1 MRFFSTRS
9 AVLTTCFMAMAVFSA
24 SAVQAREWTDSTGE
38 YKVKAEL
45 VDFDE
50 ATVVMRRVPDGEL
63 LAVPSDRL
71 SKADRDYL
79 KSVEGTQSQKAGKKG
94 NHVWTLRDGRRVT
107 GRLLRYGR
115 GTMTIGRSLGKVLV
129 TVTPDDPGIEP
140 PVVRKPVRDIN
151 DWNLYMI
158 LKVVSNYEEGVTVNT
173 LAELESWFTKLKG
186 QTRSYKLEGV
196 VLELE
201 NQEQFAV
208 PFFLFSE
215 KDLTYLEPGWKEWS
229 GIEEAYAKEEQVRQ
243 AEQQK
248 ESLYLRAREREFQR
262 DQRQQMLVNYMVFG
276 VGQWEVQLIPKPGVA
291 AGPTSVVVSGRNS
304 NDARREAM
312 MRYPNFNVGIIRNLS
327 PRSVR

>member
-1 MRFFSTRS
+1 MQVFGTRL
-9 AVLTTCFMAMAVFSA
+9 AALATCLMATTVFSA
-24 SAVQAREWTDSTGE
+24 SAVQAREWTDSTGK

-45 VDFDE
+45 VDFDD

-63 LAVPSDRL
+63 LAVPLDRL
-71 SKADRDYL
+71 SKADQDYL
-79 KSVEGTQSQKAGKKG
+79 ESAEDTQSQKAGKKG
-94 NHVWTLRDGRRVT
+94 HHVWTLRDGRRVT

-129 TVTPDDPGIEP
+129 TVTPDDPDTEP
-140 PVVRKPVRDIN
+140 PVVQKPVREIS

-158 LKVVSNYEEGVTVNT
+158 LKVVSKQEQGVTVNT
-173 LAELESWFTKLKG
+173 LTELESWFTKLKG
-186 QTRSYKLEGV
+186 QTRDYKLQGV

-229 GIEEAYAKEEQVRQ
+229 GIDEAYAEEEQIRQ

-248 ESLYLRAREREFQR
+248 QSLYLRAREREFQR
-262 DQRQQMLVNYMVFG
+262 DQNQQMLVNYLVFG
-276 VGQWEVQLIPKPGVA
+276 VGQWEVQLIPNPGVA
-291 AGPTSVVVSGRNS
+291 AGPTSVIVPGRNS

-312 MRYPNFNVGIIRNLS
+312 MRYPNFNVGIIRNVS
-327 PRSVR
+327 PR